1 MTNIYAIS
9 VDMDSFKAFCIYLIY
24 VLIIRIVV
32 FFLGGGAGEGGGV
45 FFFISKG
52 TAHDFYL
59 RMISIQYND
68 GDTHLYFL
76 QNNIATTNFLFQIH
90 SGLRICS
97 KK

>member
-1 MTNIYAIS
+1 MSQYVKYTYVCNLTTYQYAS
-9 VDMDSFKAFCIYLIY
+9 QSKLNEMQPAHELAWFPCVM
-24 VLIIRIVV
+24 
-32 FFLGGGAGEGGGV
+32 GV

-76 QNNIATTNFLFQIH
+76 QNNIATSNFLFQIH